1 MSFGEHLRGQRE
13 MRGISLDQIMA
24 TTKISRRLLQA
35 LEDEQFELLP
45 GGIFNKSYVR
55 AYAKCVGM
63 DEEEAVAE
71 YLEAAKEPLPDTR
84 VIAHQHE
91 SIHTDRRSESPRFPF
106 VPVLVLVAVVVGGVG
121 AWKLIRDRQP
131 NRQMPQPPA
140 VSPPATV
147 SSAAPNVESSASAH
161 NRAEPESA
169 KPISPLNSTAPSAT
183 SAQAPA
189 ATQQDVE
196 GAFTSYTSASSPFQ
210 LTVRAKERAW
220 ISIKSDGK
228 SVVRG
233 ILKPPEVKTIRAADQ
248 VIFYTGN
255 AGAVDLAFDGKSILL
270 TGGQNDTRTLVFSA
284 PKTTQTARAPAP

>member
-1 MSFGEHLRGQRE
+1 

-91 SIHTDRRSESPRFPF
+91 SIHSDRRLESPRFPL
-106 VPVLVLVAVVVGGVG
+106 VPVLVLVAVVAGGIG
-121 AWKLIRDRQP
+121 AWKLIRGRQSD
-131 NRQMPQPPA
+131 RQMPQPQ
-140 VSPPATV
+140 ATV
-147 SSAAPNVESSASAH
+147 SSAAPTVDSGASAH

-169 KPISPLNSTAPSAT
+169 KPTSPVSSTTPGAA

-189 ATQQDVE
+189 TMQKDVE

-210 LTVRAKERAW
+210 LTVRAKDRAW

-233 ILKPPEVKTIRAADQ
+233 ILKPAEVKTIRAADQ

-255 AGAVDLAFDGKSILL
+255 AGAVDLAFDGKSIPL
-270 TGGQNDTRTLVFSA
+270 TGGQNDTRTLVFNA

>member
-106 VPVLVLVAVVVGGVG
+106 VPVLVLVAVVAGGVG
-121 AWKLIRDRQP
+121 AWKLVRGRQP
-131 NRQMPQPPA
+131 NRQMPQPQA
-140 VSPPATV
+140 PATV

-161 NRAEPESA
+161 NRVEPEAA
-169 KPISPLNSTAPSAT
+169 KTTPPVNSTAPGAA

-189 ATQQDVE
+189 TSQKDVE
-196 GAFTSYTSASSPFQ
+196 GAFTAYTSASSPFQ
-210 LTVRAKERAW
+210 LTVRAKESAW

-255 AGAVDLAFDGKSILL
+255 AGAVDLAFDGKNIPL